1 MPRPVPFSLDRRQWM
16 LAVVG
21 ASTTLVDTARGR
33 PWAGQWRIGC
43 WHVHTS
49 FPVRT
54 EPPSF
59 VAVLQA
65 LEREVRGQLGLEA
78 SPAPIGVII
87 LGDRREYDR
96 YLRTYFPKAP
106 RRPALF
112 LQGTGPGII
121 LTYRRE
127 GLAADLRHEAT
138 HGILHQQL
146 PFVPLWLDEGLA
158 EYFELPVP
166 AKLKDHPHVP
176 PLRRELDRGQVPSLP
191 RLESLTQ
198 LTQMDGD
205 DYRGAWSWV
214 YLLLHASPSSRQ
226 ALVGYLHNWKRGE
239 RPEPLS
245 RFLSRSGS
253 LETTFRRFWQPRLR
267 QVDS

>member
-1 MPRPVPFSLDRRQWM
+1 MPRSIPFSLNRRHGM
-16 LAVVG
+16 LVMLGTA
-21 ASTTLVDTARGR
+21 TTLARSACGR
-33 PWAGQWRIGC
+33 PWQGQWRIGC
-43 WHVHTS
+43 WNIHTS
-49 FPVRT
+49 FPVRK
-54 EPPSF
+54 EPPPF
-59 VAVLQA
+59 VTVLQA
-65 LEREVRGQLGLEA
+65 LEGEVRRQLALEA
-78 SPAPIGVII
+78 SPTPIGVII

-112 LQGTGPGII
+112 LQGSGPGII

-127 GLAADLRHEAT
+127 GLATDLRHEAT

-166 AKLKDHPHVP
+166 SELEHHPHVP
-176 PLRRELDRGQVPSLP
+176 PLRRELAHGQVPSLR

-214 YLLLHASPSSRQ
+214 YLLLHASPSARQ
-226 ALVGYLHNWKRGE
+226 ALVGYLHSWKRGE
-239 RPEPLS
+239 RPDPLS

-253 LETTFRRFWQPRLR
+253 LETTFRRFWRPRLHL
-267 QVDS
+267 VDS

>member
-1 MPRPVPFSLDRRQWM
+1 MPTPVRFSLDRRRWM
-16 LAVVG
+16 LALLG
-21 ASTTLVDTARGR
+21 ASATCVDTARGR
-33 PWAGQWRIGC
+33 PWQGQWRVGC
-43 WHVHTS
+43 WNIHTS
-49 FPVRT
+49 FAVRD

-59 VAVLQA
+59 VTILQA
-65 LEREVRGQLGLEA
+65 LERKVTRQLALEA
-78 SPAPIGVII
+78 SHTPIGVII

-112 LQGTGPGII
+112 LQGSGPGII

-127 GLAADLRHEAT
+127 ALATDLRHEGT
-138 HGILHQQL
+138 HGILHQRL

-158 EYFELPVP
+158 EYFEPPVP
-166 AKLKDHPHVP
+166 AELKDHPHVS
-176 PLRRELDRGQVPSLP
+176 PLRRELARGQVPSLP

-198 LTQMDGD
+198 VTQMDGD
-205 DYRGAWSWV
+205 DYRAAWSWV

-226 ALVGYLHNWKRGE
+226 ALTGYLHHWNRGQ

-245 RFLSRSGS
+245 RFLGRSGS
-253 LETTFRRFWQPRLR
+253 LETTFRQFWQPRLR
-267 QVDS
+267 STG